1 MKKRLLILVL
11 PFFLI
16 SCGMNEA
23 PDKVLMKNQS
33 EVLWNITKFSSEMS
47 EWEQLWKIKA
57 DFVKEKWEK
66 TNINLEYK
74 LNIDSENKK
83 SWWNLSWEIDWIWS
97 WSGKNSIVFDL
108 DFVNTGKKLYSKL
121 NKNINYDIWS
131 LMWMEW
137 IKFDSLI
144 NKWVY
149 LDLPAENSFDVNKY
163 SDLLNIVNKY
173 QLFKL
178 VKKNEDKEFYNY
190 DVTLNPDSMVNIAND
205 YSISLS
211 WSWLT
216 EEDKKWIIDDLTK
229 NPFNWNIKINPKNKQ
244 YFIFT
249 SNMDKTLVKIEN
261 SKEMFNIS
269 VNEEWNKNWFNLEFK
284 KDWNNFNWTLLV
296 KEEDKEVVKWD
307 VVLKLEK
314 DNISIKWKV
323 DVSQKTFS
331 PTWEEK
337 NEKFTFNFDVNIK
350 TDKDKKITVE
360 EPKDA
365 KNIQEVIM
373 QMMWLW
379 WAMDNL
385 QNTQTWELSNLT
397 WSIEKNSST
406 VTGSIDTK

>member
-1 MKKRLLILVL
+1 MKKSLLILVL

-33 EVLWNITKFSSEMS
+33 EVIWNINQFTSNISK
-47 EWEQLWKIKA
+47 WEQIWKIKV
-57 DFVKEKWEK
+57 DFSREKWEK
-66 TNINLEYK
+66 TNINLDYK

-97 WSGKNSIVFDL
+97 WTGKNSLVFDL
-108 DFVNTGKKLYSKL
+108 DFINTGKKLYSKL
-121 NKNINYDIWS
+121 NKTNDFDIWS
-131 LMWMEW
+131 FMWMSW
-137 IKFDSLI
+137 VKFDSLI

-163 SDLLNIVNKY
+163 SDLLNIINKY

-178 VKKNEDKEFYNY
+178 VKKNVDKEFYNY

-216 EEDKKWIIDDLTK
+216 SEDKKWIIDDLTK
-229 NPFNWNIKINPKNKQ
+229 NPFKWNIKINPKNKQ

-261 SKEMFNIS
+261 SKEMFSFS

-284 KDWNNFNWTLLV
+284 KDWDNFNWTLVV
-296 KEEDKEVVKWD
+296 KEENKETIKWNAT
-307 VVLKLEK
+307 LKLEK
-314 DNISIKWKV
+314 DNISTNWKV
-323 DVSQKTFS
+323 DIL
-331 PTWEEK
+331 WEWIV
-337 NEKFTFNFDVNIK
+337 NFDINININKDAKVNI
-350 TDKDKKITVE
+350 E

-365 KNIQEVIM
+365 KNMQEVIM

-379 WAMDNL
+379 WAMNNL
-385 QNTQTWELSNLT
+385 QNSQTWVINNLT

-406 VTGSIDTK
+406 LTGNINKK